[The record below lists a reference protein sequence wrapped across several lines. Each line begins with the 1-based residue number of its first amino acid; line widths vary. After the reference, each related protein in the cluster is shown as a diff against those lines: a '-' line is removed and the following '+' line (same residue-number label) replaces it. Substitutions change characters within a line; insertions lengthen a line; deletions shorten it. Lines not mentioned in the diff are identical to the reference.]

1 MTIYL
6 MVLYAS
12 IVEQVWVV

>member
-1 MTIYL
+1 

-12 IVEQVWVV
+12 IVFMTVLVSK